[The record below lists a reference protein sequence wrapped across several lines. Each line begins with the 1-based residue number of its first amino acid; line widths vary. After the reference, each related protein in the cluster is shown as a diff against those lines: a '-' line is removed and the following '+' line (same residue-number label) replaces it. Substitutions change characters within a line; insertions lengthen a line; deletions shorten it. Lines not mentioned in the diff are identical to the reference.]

1 MSSINTNVAALT
13 ALQSLNFAQSQLI
26 RAENRVATGERV
38 ATAQDNAAYWSI
50 ATTMRSD
57 NGALTAVKDALSLG
71 SATADVAY
79 TGINNSIKLLDQIK
93 QKLVAAREP
102 GVDRGKIQNDIAAL
116 QSELRNVAQTA
127 NFSGQNWL
135 NIDTSGG
142 TDTTVQIVSS
152 FSRDSTMTVVVGK
165 ISFNLYTAATGQ
177 TTALYDANP
186 SASAKGGQLDRQH
199 TAASGTTYTIDTL
212 DIHALSDSAA
222 DVADIDSYIQGVET
236 TILRL
241 TDSATALGYVKL
253 RIDLQ
258 KSFVADLMSTV
269 QKGVSQLV
277 DTNMDEESTR
287 LQALQTKQSLG
298 VQSLSIANN
307 ASQSIVKLFTG

>member
-1 MSSINTNVAALT
+1 MSSINTNVAAST
-13 ALQSLNFAQSQLI
+13 ALQALNFTQSQLV
-26 RAENRVATGERV
+26 RAETQVSTGQRV

-57 NGALTAVKDALSLG
+57 NGALSSVKDALGLG

-102 GVDRGKIQNDIAAL
+102 GVDRTKIQSDIAYL
-116 QSELRNVAQTA
+116 QSQMRTVAQTA

-135 NIDTSGG
+135 NIDSSSGA
-142 TDTTVQIVSS
+142 DKSVEIISS
-152 FSRDSTMTVVVGK
+152 FSRDSTQTIVVGK
-165 ISFNLYTAATGQ
+165 IGFNVYSAATGQ
-177 TTALYDANP
+177 TLALYDANP
-186 SASAKGGQLDRQH
+186 SAVAKAGQLDRQH
-199 TAASGTTYTIDTL
+199 TAPSGATYTIDTL
-212 DIHALSDSAA
+212 DIHTLTDSPA
-222 DVADIDSYIQGVET
+222 DMADLDSYIQSVEN
-236 TILRL
+236 TILKL
-241 TDSATALGYVKL
+241 TDSATALGYVKP

-258 KSFVADLMSTV
+258 KTFVFDLMSTI
-269 QKGVSQLV
+269 QAGVSQLV

-287 LQALQTKQSLG
+287 LQALETKQALG

-307 ASQSIVKLFTG
+307 SNQSILKLLSA

>member
-1 MSSINTNVAALT
+1 MSSINTNVAAIT
-13 ALQSLNFAQSQLI
+13 ALQSLNFAQSQLV

-93 QKLVAAREP
+93 RKLVAAREP
-102 GVDRGKIQNDIAAL
+102 GVDRSKIQNDIAAL

-142 TDTTVQIVSS
+142 TDTSVQIVSS

-186 SASAKGGQLDRQH
+186 SAAAKAGQLDRQH
-199 TAASGTTYTIDTL
+199 TAASGSTYTIDTL
-212 DIHALSDSAA
+212 DMHALSDSAA
-222 DVADIDSYIQGVET
+222 DLADLDSYIQGVET

-258 KSFVADLMSTV
+258 KGFVSDLMSTV

-287 LQALQTKQSLG
+287 LQALETKQSLG

-307 ASQSIVKLFTG
+307 SSQSILKLFTG

>member
-1 MSSINTNVAALT
+1 MSSINTNVATIT
-13 ALQSLNFAQSQLI
+13 ALQSLNFAQSQLV

-93 QKLVAAREP
+93 RKLVAAREP
-102 GVDRGKIQNDIAAL
+102 GVDRSKIQNDIAAL

-142 TDTTVQIVSS
+142 TDTSVQIVSS

-186 SASAKGGQLDRQH
+186 SAAAKAGQLDRQH
-199 TAASGTTYTIDTL
+199 TAASGSTYTIDTL
-212 DIHALSDSAA
+212 DMHALSDSAA
-222 DVADIDSYIQGVET
+222 DLADLDSYIQGVET

-258 KSFVADLMSTV
+258 KGFVSDLMSTV

-287 LQALQTKQSLG
+287 LQALETKQSLG

-307 ASQSIVKLFTG
+307 SNQSILKLFTG